1 MIRHVRRKKQH
12 RILEKISKIIFT
24 IAIFSFFASSIFL
37 RTYNVHLS
45 VQIQDIQNR
54 MIQLRQD
61 NETLSVEI
69 QKLSSKERV
78 VAIANENGLEINQ
91 ANIVLIQSGE

>member
-12 RILEKISKIIFT
+12 RILEKISKIILV

-78 VAIANENGLEINQ
+78 VAIASENGLEINQ
-91 ANIVLIQSGE
+91 ANIVLIQAGE

>member
-12 RILEKISKIIFT
+12 RILEKISKIILV
-24 IAIFSFFASSIFL
+24 IAIISFFASSIFL

-78 VAIANENGLEINQ
+78 VAIASENGLEINQ
-91 ANIVLIQSGE
+91 ANIVLIQAGE